1 MKVLAITQAR
11 IGSSRLPGKVLLDVG
26 EDSLLG
32 LHLKRLSRAKKL
44 DKIIVATTNEK
55 DSDKICKVAAS
66 YSIDCFKGSLE
77 DVLDRFYRAAVKE
90 NPDYVVRVTS
100 DCPLLDP
107 ELVDNVV
114 EKAVEGDFDYY
125 SNILTEDFPD
135 GQDIEVFK
143 MTALETAWE
152 KAVKKSERE
161 HVTPYIRENSDFNG
175 GDLFKAGDYTAPQNF
190 NHIRMTVDE
199 FPDLEVV
206 RWLVA
211 ELGSDRKW
219 EEYVDYMI
227 KNPSKLKNVSITR
240 NEGFIKSKEKDT

>member
-1 MKVLAITQAR
+1 MRVVAITQAR
-11 IGSSRLPGKVLLDVG
+11 IGSSRLPGKVLLEVG
-26 EDSLLG
+26 EDTLLG
-32 LHLKRLSRAKKL
+32 LHLKRLSKSKKL

-55 DSDKICKVAAS
+55 DSDKICDIAAK
-66 YSIDCFKGSLE
+66 YSLGCFKGSLE
-77 DVLDRFYRAAVKE
+77 DVLDRYYQAALRF

-107 ELVDNVV
+107 ELVDSVV

-143 MTALETAWE
+143 MGALKAAWK
-152 KAVKKSERE
+152 KAKKKSERE

-175 GDLFKAGDYTAPQNF
+175 GEMFKAGDYPAPKNY
-190 NHIRMTVDE
+190 NHVRMTVDE
-199 FPDLEVV
+199 LPDLEVI

-219 EEYVDYMI
+219 EHYADYMI
-227 KNPSKLKNVSITR
+227 QNPSKLKNAGIIR
-240 NEGFIKSKEKDT
+240 NEGFIKSKNQD